1 MVLSSPLVFL
11 AGARATGATSQA
23 ANILSLLEPP
33 GFVTP
38 DQPFSA
44 ELGIK
49 TTLERSSLEL
59 SITLYEKLPNR
70 SELDETLGGTPVGT
84 ALGDSG
90 PVPLTSLPANT
101 RGVNL
106 TLPVSAGGST
116 TPGGGPF
123 TADLDCELGSCGGVY
138 PLLVQLT
145 SQASPNVLAHL
156 LTYLIYTDRVP
167 TPSH

>member
-1 MVLSSPLVFL
+1 M
-11 AGARATGATSQA
+11 GATSQA

-84 ALGDSG
+84 ALGDG
-90 PVPLTSLPANT
+90 A
-101 RGVNL
+101 
-106 TLPVSAGGST
+106 
-116 TPGGGPF
+116 
-123 TADLDCELGSCGGVY
+123 
-138 PLLVQLT
+138 
-145 SQASPNVLAHL
+145 
-156 LTYLIYTDRVP
+156 P
-167 TPSH
+167 TPSRHFRPTPEV